1 MAYDYA
7 DVSVHLTK
15 EEVMFKKAV
24 REFAQKE
31 IRPAAEALDKIT
43 DPEEAAKGD
52 IFKTVIEKIRAQG
65 YHTAYIPEEFG
76 GLGLTPMEGHIL
88 NEEMG
93 AASGGLTVINGVSA
107 FPAILSLMSLNEGLI
122 EEIVP
127 AFVAD
132 TEGEISGCW
141 AISEPDH
148 GSDSQMTLM
157 KEDYPDIHFD
167 LLAERDGGHFIL
179 NGQKSSWV
187 SNAPNA
193 THAALFL
200 CLDKSRGMKG
210 GGVAVVPL
218 DLPGVSK
225 GKALDKIGQ
234 RDLPQ
239 GEIFF
244 DNVRLPERYMMV
256 QPENYP
262 AFFEG
267 VLTMANFS
275 MGAVFTGVARA
286 AFEEALTYTKSRV
299 QGGTV
304 ICNHQLVQQKLF
316 QMFMKVETARQISR
330 AAWIYNTVTQPP
342 RLEYAITSKVYCTQ
356 IATEVTSEAIQLFGG
371 YGLCREFPVEKL
383 YRDARAS
390 TIEDGVNEMLGLE
403 AARLFLKRYK

>member
-1 MAYDYA
+1 MAYDYP
-7 DVSVHLTK
+7 DITVNLTK
-15 EEVMFKKAV
+15 EEIMFKKAV

-31 IRPAAEALDKIT
+31 VRPAAELLDKIV

-52 IFKTVIEKIRAQG
+52 IFKNVIKKIREQG
-65 YHTAYIPEEFG
+65 YHTAFIPEALG

-88 NEEMG
+88 FEELG
-93 AASGGLTVINGVSA
+93 AASGGLTIINGVSG
-107 FPAILSLMSLNEGLI
+107 FPAVISLMSGHEALI
-122 EEIVP
+122 GEIVP
-127 AFVAD
+127 PFVAD
-132 TEGEISGCW
+132 TQGLISGCW

-148 GSDSQMTLM
+148 GSDSVFALM
-157 KEDYPDIHFD
+157 EEDYPDVHYD
-167 LLAERDGGHFIL
+167 LMAERDGSHYVL

-187 SNAPNA
+187 SNGPNA
-193 THAALFL
+193 THAVLFL

-210 GGVAVVPL
+210 SGVAVVPL

-244 DNVRLPERYMMV
+244 DNVRLPEQYMIV
-256 QPENYP
+256 QPEAYP
-262 AFFEG
+262 PFLEA
-267 VLTMANFS
+267 VLAWANTS
-275 MGAVFTGVARA
+275 MGAAFTGVARA
-286 AFEEALTYTKSRV
+286 AFEEALTYTKGRV
-299 QGGTV
+299 QGGKV
-304 ICNHQLVQQKLF
+304 ICEHQLVQQKLF
-316 QMFMKVETARQISR
+316 QMFMRVETARQISR
-330 AAWIYNTVTQPP
+330 AAWIYNTVTQPA

-383 YRDARAS
+383 YRDARAA
-390 TIEDGVNEMLGLE
+390 TIEDGVNEVLGLE